1 MLLRAR
7 LHRGG
12 GPQVS
17 EVTCGGLPHLSCKHD
32 QIKTRDY
39 VDGWVTPPKRVTS
52 PTRGPPPPCKQTL
65 KQFLS
70 WFLRLSLNG
79 FVRFSLKIKGKQR
92 TLRYNF
98 QFNLRVKFVNAKWY
112 SDTKRGTSDSQNN
125 FNLHVRFTFCT
136 ISNSFRAQNNNS
148 RRIVLFKNWL

>member
-1 MLLRAR
+1 MHLQLQTKIQGMLLRAR

-17 EVTCGGLPHLSCKHD
+17 EVTCGGLPHLSCNHD

-39 VDGWVTPPKRVTS
+39 VDRRVTPPKWVTS
-52 PTRGPPPPCKQTL
+52 PTRDPPPPCKQTL

-92 TLRYNF
+92 TFAIELS
-98 QFNLRVKFVNAKWY
+98 V
-112 SDTKRGTSDSQNN
+112 
-125 FNLHVRFTFCT
+125 
-136 ISNSFRAQNNNS
+136 
-148 RRIVLFKNWL
+148 